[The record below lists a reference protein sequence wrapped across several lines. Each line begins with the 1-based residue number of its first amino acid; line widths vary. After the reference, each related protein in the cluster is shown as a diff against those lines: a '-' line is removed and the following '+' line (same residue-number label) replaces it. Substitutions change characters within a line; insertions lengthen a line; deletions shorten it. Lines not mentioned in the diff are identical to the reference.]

1 MWMHSG
7 AVLQG
12 YKKLVIPVKTEDEI
26 LKQLRQANDKKQG
39 GSKSVVLKGEKGK
52 MCPSSRGK
60 EVGETTEGEGLLLGS
75 TGQR

>member
-12 YKKLVIPVKTEDEI
+12 YKKLVITVKTEDEI

-39 GSKSVVLKGEKGK
+39 GSKSVVLKKGERENIT
-52 MCPSSRGK
+52 CPS
-60 EVGETTEGEGLLLGS
+60 EEGG
-75 TGQR
+75 